1 VDQLDKVSKR
11 MYEAPFGHSDTIN
24 EHDLD
29 LDNILDD
36 DVFHEKTLP
45 SLQFY
50 RMIHLVSFFAFLL

>member
-1 VDQLDKVSKR
+1 